1 MKNLITV
8 ILFLGLSYLSFG
20 QFNAVD
26 LHSEVTKVQPMTGIV
41 FWSENS
47 NDLSQ
52 LGNKVQLEFSY
63 LVYSDVI
70 QNQGAY
76 NWNIV
81 DNLLANAASNGR
93 QMIIRF
99 RYTYPGVTTPSVPN
113 YVRNSS
119 GYQDQTLSVEGSS
132 TYIPDWSSQALQD
145 FTKEFYTAFA
155 ARYDND
161 PRLAFLQMGFGS
173 YSEYHLYDG
182 PLNLGQTFP
191 SKSYQTEF
199 LYHVNGLFQ
208 ETQWG
213 ISIDAASSTY
223 TSIGADG
230 LQSLNYGLFDDSF
243 LHETHSANDSEYNR
257 ASWLFFGAN
266 KYQTNAAGGEL
277 NYYSTYDQQNVLSP
291 NGPWGTSF
299 EQLSEQYNISYMI
312 GNDQLSYQ
320 SANRIESAGMATG
333 YRFSVES
340 YETDGSTTRATV
352 RNTGIAPIYYDAYP
366 SIGGTRSNTS
376 LKGLLPNQAQQF
388 IIPRVSGGED
398 FEIQCDRLSSGQII
412 QFDANIDA
420 SSGCQ
425 IGTACDDGD
434 VCTTGETYDA
444 NCNCTGGTY
453 TCGGNDCITIDQS
466 LNDWS
471 NIASLSSGSGFTVKA
486 ADDNNTLYISVSGTI
501 GDFGEGYQ
509 IFLDT
514 DNSGSEFTY
523 YSAWSQTGFDA
534 MIENGSFSAYTGTGS
549 DWTWSAETPIISSK
563 TAAGIELKID
573 KSLLNASSSNIRIGF
588 ISLSN
593 WGGAAFVPTGNNAA
607 NYTMSSALNC
617 GDTCPDAD
625 NDGVCDADDACP
637 NMNDALIGTP
647 CNDNDVCT
655 TGETYNSNCNCT
667 GGTFQDADG
676 DGVCDANDICAAGD
690 DNVDTDG
697 DGTPDACDD
706 CNISQGT
713 PCNDND
719 VCTTGETYDN
729 NCNCTGGT
737 FQDADGD
744 GVCVGNDPNDN
755 DPCIPND
762 CNGDECELLTNIN
775 FDNNLNNWATWG
787 ATAASVNGVAN
798 IANIITATQP
808 WEVGF
813 SQSNQNITLVQGETY
828 TITFRARADA
838 NRPMHL
844 HVGMK
849 DSPYVDYHYETFNL
863 TPTIQEFSRTFTMN
877 SPTDFNV
884 NFDFNLGGNTAST
897 YIDAASLRKTNC
909 GSSCPEQGQ
918 SCNDNDPCTTGET
931 YDANCN
937 CTGGTFQDA
946 DADGVCDADDACPNM
961 NDALIGTAC
970 NDNDACTTGETYNAT
985 CNCTGGIYTDADGDG
1000 VCAANDPNDND
1011 PCIPNACNGDDCE
1024 LLTNINFDNNTN
1036 NWATWGATATSVNG
1050 VVNITNIITAA
1061 NPWDVGFSQSQQN
1074 ITLVQGETYEV
1085 TFRARADANREMY
1098 LYVGM
1103 LNSPYTAYHYQTV
1116 NLTSNMQEFTATF
1129 TMNSATDNNV
1139 NFDFNLG
1146 GNATN
1151 TYIDFASLRKANCGP
1166 ACPEQGQS
1174 CNDNNPCTTGETYDA
1189 NCNCNGGTFQD
1200 ADQDGV
1206 CDANDACPGTNDAL
1220 IGTACDDGDNCT
1232 TGETY
1237 NSNCNCTGGT
1247 SQDADNDGVCA
1258 ALDPN
1263 DNDPCIPNSCGGD
1276 ECELLT
1282 NINFDNN
1289 TNNWVEW
1296 GCNTSS
1302 VNGVANITGIIPG
1315 VNPWEVGF
1323 SQSQQNIT
1331 LVQGETY
1338 EVSFRARADANREM
1352 YLYVG
1357 MLELPYT
1364 DYHYQTVNLTPNM
1377 QEFTATFT
1385 MNSATDNNV
1394 NFDFNLGGNATN
1406 TYIDFA
1412 SLRKAN
1418 CGGCPSAGTPC
1429 NDGDSN
1435 TTNDVEDGNCNCSG
1449 TPINPPTTDCDCP
1462 DLSTNGTVVSVSNIT
1477 QLQNAINNSN
1487 GNTTIMVQPGD
1498 YVLNYGLSISAD
1510 KPNLTIMG
1518 ATGNRDDVTLRGL
1531 GWNNS
1536 AVTHIFDV
1544 SADGF
1549 TVANMTLRDVY
1560 YHLIQIHSENDAD
1573 DFTAQNVRF
1582 LDGKEQLLKVSAGA
1596 STFSDRGRVLC
1607 CAFEFTAGIAYQN
1620 YTGGID
1626 AHKSK
1631 DWLVQNNTFK
1641 GIRSPDDVVAEHAI
1655 HFWRDCEGTRAIG
1668 NQIERCDRGIG
1679 FGLGNV
1685 YENGHRGGLI
1695 MNNFVHTN
1703 RDVGIGLEYAPDI
1716 KVYNNTVIT
1725 DNYPRSIEYRFPG
1738 TSNVQ
1743 IINNLVSGEI
1753 SDRSSGATGTL
1764 TTNYQVSN
1772 SNIFVDAANY
1782 DYHLAGTPSGI
1793 VDAGT
1798 ALSEVTADIDC
1809 DNRNGG
1815 IDIGADE
1822 VAGGNA
1828 GNDCQQQGQTCNDG
1842 NNCTTGSTY
1851 DANCNCVGGNYTD
1864 ADGDGL
1870 CIGEDPNDNDPCNPN
1885 ACNGCDVFDEENFE
1899 NGWGIWNDGG
1909 SDVRRNSR
1917 DAAYANSGNFCVR
1930 LRDDTGSAS
1939 SISTDALNMNTVT
1952 SVDISFSYI
1961 PVSMENNEDFF
1972 LEFSND
1978 GVAYAVVGRWIRGRD
1993 FENDI
1998 RYNETITIDGPF
2010 GSNTRFRFRC
2020 DASGNGD
2027 FIYIDDIVIE
2037 ACGGAISLAKVEVPA
2052 TSISVNL
2059 YPNPANHNIQL
2070 DCEISE
2076 NTQAQMQ
2083 IYDNVGQLV
2092 KNMTNI
2098 ELNEGIQ
2105 TLNVDVSDLP
2115 SGMYICALQSN
2126 EWQTV
2131 KKFVIAR

>member
-199 LYHVNGLFQ
+199 LYHLNGLFQ

-844 HVGMK
+844 YVGMK

-918 SCNDNDPCTTGET
+918 SCNDNDPCTTGST
-931 YDANCN
+931 YDA
-937 CTGGTFQDA
+937 D
-946 DADGVCDADDACPNM
+946 
-961 NDALIGTAC
+961 
-970 NDNDACTTGETYNAT
+970 
-985 CNCTGGIYTDADGDG
+985 CNCTGGIFQDADGDG
-1000 VCAANDPNDND
+1000 LCVGNDPNDND
-1011 PCIPNACNGDDCE
+1011 PC
-1024 LLTNINFDNNTN
+1024 
-1036 NWATWGATATSVNG
+1036 V
-1050 VVNITNIITAA
+1050 
-1061 NPWDVGFSQSQQN
+1061 
-1074 ITLVQGETYEV
+1074 
-1085 TFRARADANREMY
+1085 
-1098 LYVGM
+1098 
-1103 LNSPYTAYHYQTV
+1103 
-1116 NLTSNMQEFTATF
+1116 
-1129 TMNSATDNNV
+1129 
-1139 NFDFNLG
+1139 
-1146 GNATN
+1146 
-1151 TYIDFASLRKANCGP
+1151 
-1166 ACPEQGQS
+1166 
-1174 CNDNNPCTTGETYDA
+1174 
-1189 NCNCNGGTFQD
+1189 
-1200 ADQDGV
+1200 
-1206 CDANDACPGTNDAL
+1206 
-1220 IGTACDDGDNCT
+1220 
-1232 TGETY
+1232 
-1237 NSNCNCTGGT
+1237 
-1247 SQDADNDGVCA
+1247 
-1258 ALDPN
+1258 
-1263 DNDPCIPNSCGGD
+1263 PNSC
-1276 ECELLT
+1276 
-1282 NINFDNN
+1282 
-1289 TNNWVEW
+1289 
-1296 GCNTSS
+1296 
-1302 VNGVANITGIIPG
+1302 
-1315 VNPWEVGF
+1315 
-1323 SQSQQNIT
+1323 
-1331 LVQGETY
+1331 
-1338 EVSFRARADANREM
+1338 
-1352 YLYVG
+1352 
-1357 MLELPYT
+1357 
-1364 DYHYQTVNLTPNM
+1364 
-1377 QEFTATFT
+1377 
-1385 MNSATDNNV
+1385 NS
-1394 NFDFNLGGNATN
+1394 
-1406 TYIDFA
+1406 
-1412 SLRKAN
+1412 
-1418 CGGCPSAGTPC
+1418 
-1429 NDGDSN
+1429 
-1435 TTNDVEDGNCNCSG
+1435 
-1449 TPINPPTTDCDCP
+1449 
-1462 DLSTNGTVVSVSNIT
+1462 
-1477 QLQNAINNSN
+1477 
-1487 GNTTIMVQPGD
+1487 
-1498 YVLNYGLSISAD
+1498 
-1510 KPNLTIMG
+1510 
-1518 ATGNRDDVTLRGL
+1518 
-1531 GWNNS
+1531 
-1536 AVTHIFDV
+1536 
-1544 SADGF
+1544 
-1549 TVANMTLRDVY
+1549 
-1560 YHLIQIHSENDAD
+1560 
-1573 DFTAQNVRF
+1573 
-1582 LDGKEQLLKVSAGA
+1582 
-1596 STFSDRGRVLC
+1596 
-1607 CAFEFTAGIAYQN
+1607 
-1620 YTGGID
+1620 
-1626 AHKSK
+1626 
-1631 DWLVQNNTFK
+1631 
-1641 GIRSPDDVVAEHAI
+1641 
-1655 HFWRDCEGTRAIG
+1655 
-1668 NQIERCDRGIG
+1668 
-1679 FGLGNV
+1679 
-1685 YENGHRGGLI
+1685 
-1695 MNNFVHTN
+1695 
-1703 RDVGIGLEYAPDI
+1703 
-1716 KVYNNTVIT
+1716 
-1725 DNYPRSIEYRFPG
+1725 
-1738 TSNVQ
+1738 
-1743 IINNLVSGEI
+1743 
-1753 SDRSSGATGTL
+1753 
-1764 TTNYQVSN
+1764 
-1772 SNIFVDAANY
+1772 
-1782 DYHLAGTPSGI
+1782 
-1793 VDAGT
+1793 
-1798 ALSEVTADIDC
+1798 
-1809 DNRNGG
+1809 
-1815 IDIGADE
+1815 
-1822 VAGGNA
+1822 
-1828 GNDCQQQGQTCNDG
+1828 
-1842 NNCTTGSTY
+1842 
-1851 DANCNCVGGNYTD
+1851 
-1864 ADGDGL
+1864 
-1870 CIGEDPNDNDPCNPN
+1870 
-1885 ACNGCDVFDEENFE
+1885 CDVFDDENFDG
-1899 NGWGIWNDGG
+1899 GWGIWNDGG

-1998 RYNETITIDGPF
+1998 RYNETITIDGSF

-2076 NTQAQMQ
+2076 NSQAQMQ

-2115 SGMYICALQSN
+2115 SGMYFCALQSN